1 MGLYKI
7 VSEFLIGY
15 FSEHSHLQEV
25 RCKIA
30 VGLRGGIRGGLGK
43 VAQGGSVAPGQG
55 VTVFSACCQQR
66 GPVATKSQA
75 AAVCLGTRMTP
86 TGRELQDRVFV
97 TEPCGVL

>member
-7 VSEFLIGY
+7 VSEFLIGN

-25 RCKIA
+25 RYKIA

-55 VTVFSACCQQR
+55 VTVFSACCQR
-66 GPVATKSQA
+66 GPVATKAQA
-75 AAVCLGTRMTP
+75 AAVCLGTRMTS

-97 TEPCGVL
+97 TESCGVL